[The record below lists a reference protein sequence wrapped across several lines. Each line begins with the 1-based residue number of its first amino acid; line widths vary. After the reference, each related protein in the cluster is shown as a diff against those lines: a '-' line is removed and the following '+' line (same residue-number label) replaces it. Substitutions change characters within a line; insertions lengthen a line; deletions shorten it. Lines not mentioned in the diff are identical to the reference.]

1 MWARVLYPVDVRASL
16 LQHGQPHFIC
26 LSGAA
31 IPDRSAGP
39 SPASG
44 NPKHRFWAK
53 ESGVPV

>member
-1 MWARVLYPVDVRASL
+1 MWARVLYSVYVRASL

-31 IPDRSAGP
+31 IPDCSAVP
-39 SPASG
+39 LLASG